1 MFSSALN
8 FLLVTIFNLLTMLF
22 LLRFLLQLFRAPF
35 NNPLAYMVVSLTD
48 FAVKPVRRIIPSWG
62 KIDLSTLFL
71 ALLAQ
76 FLLQLSL
83 LWLRDFPLSVAG
95 QSAWARPNRHELSRR
110 VAYYARC
117 VFLRHYV
124 ASDFKLGK
132 PAHTHCQC
140 AQQSHKANIGTNS
153 ANITDGKRH
162 RFFSHRCADFFANAE
177 CFCDKNTRN
186 AITIT
191 FLKFKLPI

>member
-71 ALLAQ
+71 ALIAQ
-76 FLLQLSL
+76 FLLQISL

-95 QSAWARPNRHELSRR
+95 QSAWAGLIGMSFLGILRIGLDVFFYAILLQVILSWVNPHSPISSVLNSLTRPILEPIQRFLPMASGIDFSPIVALIFLQMLNVSVIKTLETQLLSL
-110 VAYYARC
+110 
-117 VFLRHYV
+117 F
-124 ASDFKLGK
+124 
-132 PAHTHCQC
+132 
-140 AQQSHKANIGTNS
+140 
-153 ANITDGKRH
+153 
-162 RFFSHRCADFFANAE
+162 
-177 CFCDKNTRN
+177 
-186 AITIT
+186 
-191 FLKFKLPI
+191 